1 MIEGYDILIGDYRI
15 LIGRKNSRSVLTK
28 FLPAGRDPV
37 GSACRLCEGARDEG
51 EGELFDRLAI
61 SVGSVAQRAL
71 SGRHGESVHGGPA
84 QHPEHE
90 HPQPRWTQQYIE
102 ALQASGRSNVQPGP
116 NIASETAYFCT
127 VNPLVPGYWL
137 TIFSAGNR
145 ATYGPA
151 DQSLGARPT
160 AGIIFYARMASTTP
174 SPYPLPIAVPAPVKV
189 SHSTLALVAFRAGG

>member
-51 EGELFDRLAI
+51 EGELFDRLAV
-61 SVGSVAQRAL
+61 SVRASATFSCATST
-71 SGRHGESVHGGPA
+71 SGA
-84 QHPEHE
+84 
-90 HPQPRWTQQYIE
+90 PRWTQQYIE
-102 ALQASGRSNVQPGP
+102 ELRASGRSNVQPGP